1 MTTVTFTNR
10 VGATLRAVVY
20 LQNSYSQWVSVAS
33 YVYNDDSVSLT
44 FLEEWFTKANYTWH
58 SAAVKMVVSDD
69 AGRTADNA
77 SQYVRM
83 YREPITISLGYD
95 VLDCNSTQSV
105 SITDPYN
112 RNSYDV
118 EIHSTNGYY
127 VLLHSEQGISGGTY
141 SFTLDENA
149 FVSASKK
156 GQELW
161 INVKVTDAS
170 SGPYNRS
177 IEKNYKMTRQ
187 GIGVFVIAYV
197 DTSTDP
203 ITDYAVTGEMFRL
216 QFFYRWNRE
225 LTLQFKCGN
234 KTLKNSA
241 GGTGYL
247 ARDDITPIDCLKRWF
262 DDAAVT
268 TADKMQ
274 VSVTVSDEMLRET
287 TVSFEVRAGSDM
299 YPIVS
304 VSTTPIQQASW
315 PSELDPYYVQG
326 YTRIKYEATVTAQ
339 TNAAITS
346 VKLTSSRIGTL
357 ELLYNSETAKYE
369 VESKAPLIA
378 DTDYVITATDQRGLS
393 SSTQSAAISVLQ
405 YASPAITI
413 DSYHRCQDDRTPD
426 DSGSYCEMVVSF
438 AFSAL
443 QDLNGKDTA
452 VVTTG
457 VQDERTLATYTS
469 RETYFFAAD
478 PEHSY
483 QIVIYARDLLYS
495 VSKTVVLST
504 AGVIMDFLAGGKG
517 IGLGKVAELQ
527 KCVEVNPE
535 WKFKAA
541 TIELNGTDLGTLL
554 AQIQQRLTNGGL

>member
-1 MTTVTFTNR
+1 MLV
-10 VGATLRAVVY
+10 
-20 LQNSYSQWVSVAS
+20 
-33 YVYNDDSVSLT
+33 
-44 FLEEWFTKANYTWH
+44 
-58 SAAVKMVVSDD
+58 
-69 AGRTADNA
+69 
-77 SQYVRM
+77 
-83 YREPITISLGYD
+83 
-95 VLDCNSTQSV
+95 
-105 SITDPYN
+105 
-112 RNSYDV
+112 
-118 EIHSTNGYY
+118 
-127 VLLHSEQGISGGTY
+127 
-141 SFTLDENA
+141 
-149 FVSASKK
+149 
-156 GQELW
+156 
-161 INVKVTDAS
+161 
-170 SGPYNRS
+170 
-177 IEKNYKMTRQ
+177 
-187 GIGVFVIAYV
+187 AYV
-197 DTSTDP
+197 DVTTDP
-203 ITDYAVTGEMFRL
+203 ITNYAETGSGFRL
-216 QFFYRWNRE
+216 QFFDRYDRE
-225 LTLQFKCGN
+225 LTVKFTSNGAA
-234 KTLKNSA
+234 LKDAAGISNSWA
-241 GGTGYL
+241 VQ
-247 ARDDITPIDCLKRWF
+247 DDIARFDCLKRWF
-262 DDAAVT
+262 DDASDVNNT
-268 TADKMQ
+268 VIPFT
-274 VSVTVSDEMLRET
+274 VTVSDDMLRET
-287 TVSFEVRAGSDM
+287 VKTWEVRAGPDM
-299 YPIVS
+299 NPVIS
-304 VSTTPIQQASW
+304 VSTNPIQQSNW
-315 PSELDPYYVQG
+315 PSVLDLYYVQG

-483 QIVIYARDLLYS
+483 QIVISATDLLYS

-535 WKFKAA
+535 WKLKAA